1 MSPKKEKYYILSLG
15 CAKNLVDSNAMGQL
29 LQKAGFQPTDNPRNA
44 KYLIVNTCGFI
55 EESRIESA
63 ESIAHLVR
71 TKKPHQELIAAG
83 CMTQRYQNKM
93 NNMVPGIDAMFG
105 TRRWMDIVEVIK
117 QSNKEN
123 QTRPYLHFPFSE
135 TMGKDEREANAFAL
149 QGKSSY
155 LKIADGCRRQCAF
168 CAIPMIKGSI
178 VSRPMESIL
187 NDAIILQEHGVQE
200 INLIAQDITDYKFD
214 QNNKNGLVELL
225 QNILK
230 VIPSVP
236 WIRLLYT
243 FPGYVSDELINLMA
257 QSEQIVN
264 YLDMPL
270 QHADQAVLR
279 SMQRP
284 SDMDWVRSTIEKM
297 RHLMPDLALRTTF
310 IVGYPTE
317 TEKAFSTLLEF
328 VKEMQ
333 FDHVGAFTYS
343 FEEGTPAE
351 KLGDPIPSDV
361 KAERLELLMQLQ
373 AEINFKKNR
382 SLIGKKLNLLIEG
395 RDLDNNIIIGR
406 TFRDAPEID
415 GLVIVNGQ
423 TESDGLL
430 PVTITGASTYDLYAT
445 PS

>member
-1 MSPKKEKYYILSLG
+1 
-15 CAKNLVDSNAMGQL
+15 
-29 LQKAGFQPTDNPRNA
+29 
-44 KYLIVNTCGFI
+44 
-55 EESRIESA
+55 
-63 ESIAHLVR
+63 
-71 TKKPHQELIAAG
+71 
-83 CMTQRYQNKM
+83 
-93 NNMVPGIDAMFG
+93 
-105 TRRWMDIVEVIK
+105 
-117 QSNKEN
+117 
-123 QTRPYLHFPFSE
+123 
-135 TMGKDEREANAFAL
+135 MGKDEREANAFAL